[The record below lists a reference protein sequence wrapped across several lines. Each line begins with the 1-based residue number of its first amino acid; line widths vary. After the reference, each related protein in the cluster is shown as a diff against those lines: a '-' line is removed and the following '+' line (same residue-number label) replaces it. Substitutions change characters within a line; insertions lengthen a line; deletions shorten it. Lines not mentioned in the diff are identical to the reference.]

1 MPIVDYRVVVRE
13 QYPLDPWRWF
23 NRLKNRQDGMRT
35 GKTND
40 IVFII
45 SGVNRMMV
53 KVG

>member
-1 MPIVDYRVVVRE
+1 LLIIVLSSENNTHWTLGDGSIV
-13 QYPLDPWRWF
+13 
-23 NRLKNRQDGMRT
+23 LKNRQDGMRT